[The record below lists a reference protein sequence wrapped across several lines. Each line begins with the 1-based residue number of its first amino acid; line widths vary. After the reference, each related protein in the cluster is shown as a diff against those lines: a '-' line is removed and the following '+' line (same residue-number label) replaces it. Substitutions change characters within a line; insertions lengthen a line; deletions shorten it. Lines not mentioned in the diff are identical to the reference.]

1 MIYADDIYI
10 YLKPPSPNK
19 KEDMENIPTFG
30 GKVNI
35 YIYIDMVFGI
45 AQTMH
50 VHSGN
55 LRRNSTIWRYHIL
68 REIQIDG
75 V

>member
-30 GKVNI
+30 GKVRF
-35 YIYIDMVFGI
+35 DDFGPKD
-45 AQTMH
+45 
-50 VHSGN
+50 
-55 LRRNSTIWRYHIL
+55 L
-68 REIQIDG
+68 E
-75 V
+75 